1 MNVQLSEKKY
11 HLSLNEMYMIPYI
24 LIMNKIIIKT
34 HFIDLHVV
42 FDAELRHCISSWFV
56 HIQFKQVCLVCA
68 VEMTRLIM

>member
-34 HFIDLHVV
+34 HFIDLHVF
-42 FDAELRHCISSWFV
+42 FDSEQRHCISTDLFIYNLNMYVLLKWPV
-56 HIQFKQVCLVCA
+56 
-68 VEMTRLIM
+68 